1 MDDCHVRLSLN
12 ITEDQGRGSIF
23 ENIEKINDYITSRL
37 HAKINLTK
45 KTQMEPKLDMKASME
60 EKLALQ
66 ANQMVKWQDKKAQM
80 KMEAD
85 KLLLS
90 SVEQIELAVTEK
102 FSRAEKDINERLY
115 ILV

>member
-1 MDDCHVRLSLN
+1 MRLSLN
-12 ITEDQGRGSIF
+12 ITEDQGRGSVF

-45 KTQMEPKLDMKASME
+45 KTQLESTFDMKASME
-60 EKLALQ
+60 EKLAVE
-66 ANQMVKWQDKKAQM
+66 ANRMVKWQDKKAQM

-90 SVEQIELAVTEK
+90 SA
-102 FSRAEKDINERLY
+102 
-115 ILV
+115 